1 MMLCPEALKPRRK
14 SRIKPGLSSFVAHL
28 RVHSVLFAMLACL
41 CFTGVASGMQAEP
54 VDGSA
59 DAIKNI
65 QDRAA
70 ADQKLEPAI
79 QDQIAGL
86 LAAVQ
91 ANKAAA
97 QIAAKKASEAV
108 KAANAAEQTARAFQ
122 RELDA
127 VKSKP
132 VQPVDPNAPM
142 APLDA
147 EAKQLREQVAELKKE
162 LEGNEAE
169 STRRIARRQNSRAQ
183 VEAIENRITETKAQI
198 ELVEGDSSLTGEAT
212 ALKLQSDLQAAE
224 AEKQLLDAQLA
235 RDEAEAR
242 ESVLKKQYDLIEYS
256 LNRQED
262 RLKQLESVL
271 ATKRQKVAEQ
281 LASTAVKKEMEI
293 QEAAAPLSFLAAS
306 YAINTELAK
315 RNQALEQN
323 SLQVKQEADKL
334 KQSVESLEK
343 KFVETNARVTNIG
356 LTGSVGAMLRTRKA
370 ELAQS
375 SAQQPAILDM
385 ALSIE
390 ELQYDIFDIDQREKD
405 LSPDRIRSEIVE
417 VFGEQDDTVWTQLE
431 PPVAALIEARLN
443 ILKATRASLT
453 RYSENLLDIQGSTEE
468 KAATIKRFRE
478 YINERILWIQSNN
491 LLFSELEIDASD
503 QIAFSGQA
511 WIGAGKELFQSLFSR
526 PLLVGL
532 GALLMV
538 LLMFGKPRLRGE
550 IDRLGEVAA
559 RGSCETFWPT
569 ARAFLMSMMVAVSLP
584 LIPLV
589 IGQAMLHTPA
599 GGSTLFVAIG
609 RSLVAAALFALP
621 FEVLRQI
628 CRSEGL
634 GQRHFEW
641 APSTVSKLKKNV
653 DWVVLPGAVFVFAAS
668 LLLNLDLSHRIDL
681 LERVVFI
688 AGMLFAT
695 YFLHR
700 TVNRKSGVFSVYLRA
715 NEKSWAN
722 QTSVL
727 WIGIIL
733 GVPLAL
739 AVLAIW
745 GYYYTALK
753 LAECAYLTFVLA
765 VAIETFRALARRL
778 VLVRQRRSFIQAA
791 RRKRQVQIEAQ
802 QAAQKERAKARKA
815 AAERGETLP
824 EESTPTPIKT
834 FDVLTEMQPD
844 EIAGNVIQAHKLI
857 SFILILVW
865 GVGMWITWTDVLPA
879 LKELDNYTVW
889 SSHSVE
895 NGFQGDY
902 AESEAGNGTSA
913 SITPVAPLPT
923 GAGAESKAASVKSG
937 HKRVTIRDLLLFFM
951 LTAVTFILA
960 RNLPS
965 AIEILFLEALPVDRS
980 FRYAIKAITSY
991 AIVLIGVVLAFRSL
1005 SISWSSVQWLA
1016 TALTFGL
1023 AFGLQEI
1030 FANFVAG
1037 IILMFER
1044 PMRIGDLITV
1054 DDFTGH
1060 VTKIRTRATT
1070 IVNWDRKEYVIPNKD
1085 FITGRLVNWTLSDA
1099 INRIEFVVGVA
1110 YGTDVEKA
1118 KSIIY
1123 DICKKHSKVVDEPP
1137 SQVIFSEF
1145 GDSTLNLTVRVFIGE
1160 VDSRPVVID
1169 SLHTL
1174 VNKAFN
1180 EAGIEIAFPQR
1191 DLHLRS
1197 IDAQASDM
1205 VQGLQH
1211 KEA

>member
-14 SRIKPGLSSFVAHL
+14 SRIKPDLSSFVAHL
-28 RVHSVLFAMLACL
+28 RVHSVLFAMMACL

-108 KAANAAEQTARAFQ
+108 KAANAAGQTAQAFQ

-127 VKSKP
+127 VKSRP
-132 VQPVDPNAPM
+132 VPPVDPNAPM
-142 APLDA
+142 PPLDA

-183 VEAIENRITETKAQI
+183 VEAIDNRITETKAQI
-198 ELVEGDSSLTGEAT
+198 ELVEGDSSLVGEAT
-212 ALKLQSDLQAAE
+212 ALKLQSDLKAAE
-224 AEKQLLDAQLA
+224 AEKELLDAQLA
-235 RDEAEAR
+235 RDEAEEH
-242 ESVLKKQYDLIEYS
+242 ESVLKKQYDLIEFT

-281 LASTAVKKEMEI
+281 LASKAVKKELEI
-293 QEAAAPLSFLAAS
+293 QEADAPLNFLAAS
-306 YAINTELAK
+306 YAINTKLAK

-356 LTGSVGAMLRTRKA
+356 LTGSVGALLRARKA

-405 LSPDRIRSEIVE
+405 LSPERIRGEIVE
-417 VFGEQDDTVWTQLE
+417 AFGAQDDAVWAQLE
-431 PPVAALIEARLN
+431 APITEMIKARLD

-478 YINERILWIQSNN
+478 YINERILWIQSNK

-511 WIGAGKELFQSLFSR
+511 WAVAGKELFQSLFSR
-526 PLLVGL
+526 PALAGL
-532 GALLMV
+532 GILLLL
-538 LLMFGKPRLRGE
+538 LLMFGKSRLRRE

-569 ARAFLMSMMVAVSLP
+569 ARAFVMSMMVAASLP
-584 LIPLV
+584 LVPYV
-589 IGQAMLHTPA
+589 IGQAMLHSPA
-599 GGSTLFVAIG
+599 SGGTLFVAIG

-621 FEVLRQI
+621 FQVLRQI
-628 CRSEGL
+628 CRPEGL
-634 GQRHFEW
+634 GQRHFDW
-641 APSTVSKLKKNV
+641 APSTVSKFKKNV
-653 DWVVLPGAVFVFAAS
+653 DWVVLPGAVFVFAAN
-668 LLLNLDLSHRIDL
+668 LLLSLDLSHRIDL
-681 LERVVFI
+681 LERVVFV
-688 AGMLFAT
+688 AGMILAT
-695 YFLHR
+695 FFLHR
-700 TVNRKSGVFSVYLRA
+700 IVNRKSGVFSVYLRA

-739 AVLAIW
+739 AVLAVW

-802 QAAQKERAKARKA
+802 QAAQKERAKARKT

-834 FDVLTEMQPD
+834 FDALTEMQPD

-865 GVGMWITWTDVLPA
+865 GIGMWITWSDVLPA

-889 SSHSVE
+889 SSHTVE
-895 NGFQGDY
+895 NGLQGDY

-913 SITPVAPLPT
+913 NITPVAPLPT
-923 GAGAESKAASVKSG
+923 GATESKAARANSG

-951 LTAVTFILA
+951 LTTVTFILA

-1110 YGTDVEKA
+1110 YGSDVEKA

-1145 GDSTLNLTVRVFIGE
+1145 GDSTLNLTVRAFIAE
-1160 VDSRPVVID
+1160 VNSRPAVID

-1197 IDAQASDM
+1197 IDAQARDM
-1205 VQGLQH
+1205 VRNGT
-1211 KEA
+1211 